1 MKVHNR
7 PIVVSEDRNNFISK
21 SVERTTAFHIEQ
33 SKKELS
39 QKQAVRIGE
48 IEGKLEGLRVL
59 VTGLVSV
66 TIYD

>member
-1 MKVHNR
+1 MKVHKR
-7 PIVVSEDRNNFISK
+7 SIVVSEDRNNFISK